1 MKKLDFSLTIA
12 SNALLCP
19 NPEEFYSKVYLSGE
33 DLNFFKILPGVKN
46 STKVSTTTFPSV
58 LQALDCVF
66 AASASNLSATTVT
79 VCPLKANVSVCKT
92 DLESSFLVNQMRA
105 GETNYDVQSYMN
117 FYWEELRKEIG
128 QELAVIRWQGDTA
141 GTGATFTGNFAFKT
155 LCDGLEKKMLA
166 NAAVVDITLTAVT
179 TSNVIALLSAV
190 INAAPAAVKAKEA
203 GAVFYVSSTVATAYR
218 IAAALGNTQAFI
230 TGEMPLSFAGYQMVE
245 APGMT
250 DGNIVFTRPANLVY
264 AFDGSEEGSIEA
276 IDQLKT
282 VGIPNILTVVLLAV
296 GYEILN
302 PSEIVWM
309 HA

>member
-19 NPEEFYSKVYLSGE
+19 NPEEFYSKAYLSGE
-33 DLNFFKILPGVKN
+33 DLNFFKVIPGIKN
-46 STKVSTTTFPSV
+46 STKVSSTTFPSV
-58 LQALDCVF
+58 LQALDCTF

-117 FYWEELRKEIG
+117 FYWEQLQKEIG
-128 QELAVIRWQGDTA
+128 SELAVIRWQGDTA
-141 GTGATFTGNFAFKT
+141 GTGSSFTGNNAYKT
-155 LCDGLEKKMLA
+155 LCDGLEKKMAA
-166 NAAVVDITLTAVT
+166 NASVVDVALSAVT
-179 TSNVIALLSAV
+179 IDNVIALLTAV
-190 INAAPAAVKAKEA
+190 LQAAPAAVKAREA
-203 GAVFYVSSTVATAYR
+203 GSVFYVSSTVATAYR

-245 APGMT
+245 AQGMT
-250 DGNIVFTRPANLVY
+250 DGNIVFTRPDNLVY

-309 HA
+309 S

>member
-12 SNALLCP
+12 SNALQCP

-33 DLNFFKILPGVKN
+33 DLNYFKILPGVKN

-58 LQALDCVF
+58 LQALDCTF

-92 DLESSFLVNQMRA
+92 DLESSWIVNLMRR
-105 GETNYDVQSYMN
+105 GETEYNVQSYMN

-128 QELAVIRWQGDTA
+128 QELAIIRWQGDTA
-141 GTGATFTGNFAFKT
+141 GTGASFTGSFAFKT

-166 NAAVVDITLTAVT
+166 NSQVIDVSATTITA
-179 TSNVIALLSAV
+179 SNVIAEMTRVLS
-190 INAAPAAVKAKEA
+190 AAPAAVKAKEA
-203 GAVFYVSSTVATAYR
+203 GAVFYVSSAIATAYR

-230 TGEMPLSFAGYQMVE
+230 TGEMPLSFAGYQVVE
-245 APGMT
+245 APGMS
-250 DGNIVFTRPANLVY
+250 DGRMVFTRPENLIY
-264 AFDGSEEGSIEA
+264 AFDGTEEGSIEA

-296 GYEILN
+296 GYEIVN
-302 PSEIVWM
+302 PQEIVFYN
-309 HA
+309 